1 MSRLNGDIERRR
13 YSRFHGLM
21 STRLNV
27 TRVILKKGEREKKK
41 KFQTVQETGARLI
54 LANSAAVN
62 MN

>member
-1 MSRLNGDIERRR
+1 M
-13 YSRFHGLM
+13 
-21 STRLNV
+21 
-27 TRVILKKGEREKKK
+27 TRVILKKGEREKK